1 MTVTTDQEVVL
12 EGRDQERFTFT
23 GRLLGS
29 GTSRNTH
36 HSDHR
41 DEFARRGERCSA
53 CRWFEVYIYRRSPNG
68 YVVQTIGESVVPG
81 EVRLSRIVETTNA
94 YEIVELLTVRKRNTD
109 PYIPPQS
116 LRVLAQAA
124 QYDDDVRDVY
134 LDVAAA

>member
-1 MTVTTDQEVVL
+1 MTITTNKDIVL
-12 EGRDQERFTFT
+12 EGRDQERFSFT

-29 GTSRNTH
+29 GSSRNIH
-36 HSDHR
+36 HSDHQT
-41 DEFARRGERCSA
+41 EFARRGERCSA
-53 CRWFEVYIYRRSPNG
+53 CRWFEVYVYKRDPNG
-68 YVVQTIGESVVPG
+68 YVVQTIGESDVPG

-94 YEIVELLTVRKRNTD
+94 YEIVELLTVRKRDTN

-116 LRVLAQAA
+116 LRALAQAA